1 MAMPTV
7 SSTPSGTAVVHATR
21 PCPGCLGSGRCWVC
35 LADGC
40 AKCERSG
47 RCTYCAPIVPPL
59 PAQRTSS
66 LEEAGRTSPHV
77 VQFYDSELVLAEC
90 VAAYVAPVLLSGGA
104 AVVVATPSH
113 RQGVERELTWAGVP
127 VQALAASGHYVVL
140 DAADTLASLLV
151 DGHPDAE
158 RFRAIVGGVIAGAA
172 HHGRVRAYGEMVALL
187 QAEGRTAA
195 ALALEEL
202 WNDLAATHA
211 FELLCS
217 YPKQVFDNEHG
228 HADVH
233 GVYDRHTHVVSG
245 RTAYSRSR
253 DLGR

>member
-1 MAMPTV
+1 MATPTV
-7 SSTPSGTAVVHATR
+7 SGGSGSSVAHATR

-59 PAQRTSS
+59 PAQRTPA
-66 LEEAGRTSPHV
+66 LAVAAPASPHV

-90 VAAYVAPVLLSGGA
+90 VAAYVAPALLAGDA
-104 AVVVATPSH
+104 AVLVATPSH
-113 RQGVERELTWAGVP
+113 RQAVERELSWAGVQIDS
-127 VQALAASGHYVVL
+127 VVRSGHYVVL
-140 DAADTLASLLV
+140 DAARTLELLLV
-151 DGHPDAE
+151 DGHPDAD
-158 RFRAIVGGVIAGAA
+158 RFAAVIGGVLREATR
-172 HHGRVRAYGEMVALL
+172 HGRVRAYGEMVALL

-202 WNDLAATHA
+202 WNDLAATQP

-228 HADVH
+228 RAAVH

-245 RTAYSRSR
+245 RTAYSRT
-253 DLGR
+253 LAG

>member
-1 MAMPTV
+1 MSTPTV
-7 SSTPSGTAVVHATR
+7 STSTSAVTHATR

-59 PAQRTSS
+59 PAQRTPVLTPAPSS
-66 LEEAGRTSPHV
+66 RHLAH
-77 VQFYDSELVLAEC
+77 FYDSELVLAEC
-90 VAAYVAPVLLSGGA
+90 VAAYVAAPLLRGGA
-104 AVVVATPSH
+104 AVVIATPSH
-113 RQGVERELTWAGVP
+113 RQAVERELIWSGVP
-127 VQALAASGHYVVL
+127 VESLLASGRYLVL
-140 DAADTLASLLV
+140 DAARTVEQLLV

-158 RFRAIVGGVIAGAA
+158 RFETVVGGLVQSASR
-172 HHGRVRAYGEMVALL
+172 HGQVRAYGEMVAVL

-202 WNDLAATHA
+202 WNDLAARQP

-217 YPKQVFDNEHG
+217 YPKSAFDNEHG
-228 HADVH
+228 HSDVH

-245 RTAYSRSR
+245 RNGYTGT
-253 DLGR
+253 LGD